1 MLDEAPLGLAKI
13 KANVRLRRAMLI
25 NALLFNSERWHDVK
39 HDSVMDL
46 ERADQAFL
54 RGLVQGQCKVGI
66 PALYLDL
73 GQEPLRFILATRR
86 ILYLQTILKRELKEL
101 TRKSYE
107 AQKADPVTG
116 DFYLLVLKELEMIDL
131 KLSDTKIQ
139 EL

>member
-1 MLDEAPLGLAKI
+1 M
-13 KANVRLRRAMLI
+13 VSRT
-25 NALLFNSERWHDVK
+25 S
-39 HDSVMDL
+39 SVQ
-46 ERADQAFL
+46 RPS
-54 RGLVQGQCKVGI
+54 RGHAKVGI

-73 GQEPLRFILATRR
+73 GQELILFILATRR